1 MSLKTMYYDISIYV
15 HFYICKH
22 TATRETVGKKCE
34 VEGSNTTLLKT
45 KMWNPM
51 SSKVTSQSY
60 SDQGNERSHM

>member
-45 KMWNPM
+45 KM
-51 SSKVTSQSY
+51 
-60 SDQGNERSHM
+60 